1 MEFEKDIETYL
12 KKEVE
17 KLGGWYFKVVP
28 VHVAGIPDRLVI
40 LPPDGKT
47 IWVELKRESDGKL
60 RALQKHQHNKLK
72 KVGAEVVVLWS
83 RSDVDDFIR
92 KEAERC

>member
-1 MEFEKDIETYL
+1 MEFEKDIETHL
-12 KKEVE
+12 KKGVE

-40 LPPDGKT
+40 LPPEGRT

-60 RALQKHQHNKLK
+60 RALQKHQQRKLRK
-72 KVGAEVVVLWS
+72 LGAQVEVLWTKAE
-83 RSDVDDFIR
+83 VDDFIR